1 MKKIIIACTLFI
13 FCTISTISGQNT
25 KATSVDLKLQKTVTP
40 RLRNTGLGFLGLGI
54 VTIIAGSAMVN
65 AADGVTTY
73 SNTNY
78 SGTQGSFSGA
88 MGALGI
94 VGGSISTLGGAIMT
108 YFGQKKLNT
117 SKRIQKNVTF
127 NFTPLSGNITYH
139 F

>member
-1 MKKIIIACTLFI
+1 MKQIITITTLFL
-13 FCTISTISGQNT
+13 FCTALNIFGQNY
-25 KATSVDLKLQKTVTP
+25 KAAPVDLKLPKTVTP
-40 RLRNTGLGFLGLGI
+40 RLRNTGLGFLGFGI
-54 VTIIAGSAMVN
+54 ATIIGGAAMVS

-94 VGGSISTLGGAIMT
+94 VGGSVSTLGGVIMT

-117 SKRIQKNVTF
+117 SKRIQQNVTY
-127 NFTPLSGNITYH
+127 NITPCKSSA
-139 F
+139 